1 MIEIAR
7 IGGGYTLA
15 AVEKIITECEEIQHL
30 QEATFVDKEMAK
42 LKAYK
47 EIKELIGIEV
57 AG

>member
-1 MIEIAR
+1 MS
-7 IGGGYTLA
+7 
-15 AVEKIITECEEIQHL
+15 KTED
-30 QEATFVDKEMAK
+30 DKEMAK